1 MTLCAISMI
10 LLTGFPLLSICSL
23 DNMGVCV
30 TTDRDCNHGSRLPSH
45 SCLLLHYG
53 QETREASQSLK

>member
-1 MTLCAISMI
+1 MRNQYDFTNRFSIA
-10 LLTGFPLLSICSL
+10 ICSL

-53 QETREASQSLK
+53 QETLEVSQSLK